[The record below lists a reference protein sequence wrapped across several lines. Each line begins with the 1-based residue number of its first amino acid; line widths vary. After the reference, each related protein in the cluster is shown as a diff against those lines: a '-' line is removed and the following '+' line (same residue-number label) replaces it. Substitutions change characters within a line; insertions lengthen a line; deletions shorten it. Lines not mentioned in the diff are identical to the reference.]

1 MDPSGSYLALPTDN
15 CDDENRPPTVFD
27 VDYFCTVKSLIQ
39 QEKYED
45 LLPLA
50 MKKDPPLNLMED
62 PVLNVVIEYKKTNL
76 AKRLIQNMPAEEHG
90 SLWYAN
96 YHGDTAL
103 HVAATVGDLDVA
115 EALLRK
121 NSELVSARN
130 NKNETPLH
138 KAALYG
144 HETMFWDL
152 MKMVTHDPYERRED
166 GATVLHCAIMGSAPA
181 LALKIAETYP
191 LLITSRND
199 DAVTPMQLTVTIPGT
214 TLIHASVDAARWVH
228 LLLFRILKQ
237 LFPMIERLEKQ
248 KKTHKETLELIEF
261 LAYHPDHMEFY
272 SKGRRKGKEK
282 SPLAGDNTTSGTE
295 QSPPS
300 TDAGEGQ
307 GVNGGGNRDK
317 AIVRL
322 AEKLFMYMSH
332 KDANHEAAAAKDL
345 QKSMK
350 EAMEELSGESTIRR
364 WDEPPLILG
373 AQMGLP
379 EFVRSILLVRPQAA
393 AYLDTKGRSVLQV
406 AVMYRR
412 EEIVKIIMDMRT
424 ILPSWLFSEIEPKTG
439 NTILHL
445 ASDGSPDVAKKK
457 QDEPDSME
465 LHYDLV
471 WFETVENMVPM
482 ELTYSRNA
490 QAKTAKEMFTES
502 HQVMLRSCKRQLM
515 ETGRMCSGLVA
526 AIVFA
531 SSFSVPGDKD
541 PATGNPVCFGRA
553 TFKVFS
559 RAYAIG
565 LSCAATSLVLFLS
578 LATSAYKE
586 QKFRRI
592 IPTKY
597 FFARSSFGF
606 AMLSFLVAFTCNIYQ
621 QLYGCQKTKSKDLIP
636 FVMELTVFPV
646 ICFLVFFS
654 IPGEKHPATGNPVY
668 FDKLPFRIFSHA
680 FVIGLSIAATSLV
693 LFLSFLVAPYK
704 EQQFRR
710 AIPVKYFFACLS
722 FGIALPAFLVAFT
735 CNIYLQIYGGQRS
748 ESKDLIILL
757 LELIVFPFVCTYF
770 FPSFGSFW
778 R

>member
-1 MDPSGSYLALPTDN
+1 M
-15 CDDENRPPTVFD
+15 
-27 VDYFCTVKSLIQ
+27 
-39 QEKYED
+39 
-45 LLPLA
+45 
-50 MKKDPPLNLMED
+50 
-62 PVLNVVIEYKKTNL
+62 
-76 AKRLIQNMPAEEHG
+76 
-90 SLWYAN
+90 
-96 YHGDTAL
+96 
-103 HVAATVGDLDVA
+103 
-115 EALLRK
+115 
-121 NSELVSARN
+121 
-130 NKNETPLH
+130 
-138 KAALYG
+138 
-144 HETMFWDL
+144 
-152 MKMVTHDPYERRED
+152 
-166 GATVLHCAIMGSAPA
+166 
-181 LALKIAETYP
+181 
-191 LLITSRND
+191 
-199 DAVTPMQLTVTIPGT
+199 VTIPGLFRSQT
-214 TLIHASVDAARWVH
+214 NLGTFEAVIYKLIPYEEDSSKPRVVDEEQPTDSSAGEGGAKYVKRKVGSLLSPKTFRSKFPSHYSSLFDLLELMFIPARWVH
-228 LLLFRILKQ
+228 LLLFHILKQ

-471 WFETVENMVPM
+471 WFEVKLLNLFWPPSSNS
-482 ELTYSRNA
+482 LTCFSKVLSVQFFDMHSSVSVVGYSR
-490 QAKTAKEMFTES
+490 
-502 HQVMLRSCKRQLM
+502 
-515 ETGRMCSGLVA
+515 
-526 AIVFA
+526 
-531 SSFSVPGDKD
+531 
-541 PATGNPVCFGRA
+541 
-553 TFKVFS
+553 
-559 RAYAIG
+559 
-565 LSCAATSLVLFLS
+565 
-578 LATSAYKE
+578 
-586 QKFRRI
+586 I
-592 IPTKY
+592 IQ
-597 FFARSSFGF
+597 
-606 AMLSFLVAFTCNIYQ
+606 NNQ
-621 QLYGCQKTKSKDLIP
+621 QIHK
-636 FVMELTVFPV
+636 
-646 ICFLVFFS
+646 
-654 IPGEKHPATGNPVY
+654 
-668 FDKLPFRIFSHA
+668 
-680 FVIGLSIAATSLV
+680 
-693 LFLSFLVAPYK
+693 
-704 EQQFRR
+704 
-710 AIPVKYFFACLS
+710 
-722 FGIALPAFLVAFT
+722 
-735 CNIYLQIYGGQRS
+735 
-748 ESKDLIILL
+748 
-757 LELIVFPFVCTYF
+757 
-770 FPSFGSFW
+770 
-778 R
+778 

>member
-1 MDPSGSYLALPTDN
+1 MDPSGSHSALATDN
-15 CDDENRPPTVFD
+15 SDDENRRPSVFD
-27 VDYFCTVKSLIQ
+27 VDHFCTVTSLIQ

-62 PVLNVVIEYKKTNL
+62 PVLNVVIEYKKTDL
-76 AKRLIQNMPAEEHG
+76 AKRQIQNMPAEKKPAEKPG
-90 SLWYAN
+90 PLWYAN

-115 EALLRK
+115 KALVRK

-130 NKNETPLH
+130 WKNETPLH

-152 MKMVTHDPYERRED
+152 VEMGSHAPDERRED

-181 LALKIAETYP
+181 LALKIAKTYP
-191 LLITSRND
+191 PLITSRND
-199 DAVTPMQLTVTIPGT
+199 DAVTPMQLTVTIPGLFRSLT
-214 TLIHASVDAARWVH
+214 NLGPLEAVIYKLIPYEDSSEPRAVDEETPRVSSAVEGGAKYIKRKVVSLLPPKTFRSKFPSHYSSLFDLSELMFIPARWVH

-261 LAYHPDHMEFY
+261 LAYYPRHMEFY
-272 SKGRRKGKEK
+272 SKGRRKGKEE
-282 SPLAGDNTTSGTE
+282 SLLVGDITSSTTR

-307 GVNGGGNRDK
+307 GVNGGGNRDQDFD
-317 AIVRL
+317 RF

-332 KDANHEAAAAKDL
+332 KDANHEAVAKEL
-345 QKSMK
+345 KKSMK
-350 EAMEELSGESTIRR
+350 ESMEEVSGESTIRR

-379 EFVRSILLVRPQAA
+379 EFVRTILLVCPQAA

-412 EEIVKIIMDMRT
+412 EEIVKIIMDMRN

-439 NTILHL
+439 NTIVHL
-445 ASDGSPDVAKKK
+445 ASRGSPDVAKEA
-457 QDEPDSME
+457 QDEPDAMQ

-471 WFETVENMVPM
+471 WFETVRDMVPK
-482 ELTYSRNA
+482 ELVYSRNA
-490 QAKTAKEMFTES
+490 QTKTAEEMFTES
-502 HQVMLRSCKRQLM
+502 HRAMLKSCKGQLM
-515 ETGRMCSGLVA
+515 ETGRTCSGLVA
-526 AIVFA
+526 AVVFA
-531 SSFSVPGDKD
+531 SSFSIPGDKD
-541 PATGNPVCFGRA
+541 PATGNPVYFGRPA
-553 TFKVFS
+553 FKVFS
-559 RAYAIG
+559 HAYVIG

-578 LATSAYKE
+578 LAMSPYKE
-586 QKFRRI
+586 QQFRRI

-597 FFARSSFGF
+597 FFARSSFAM
-606 AMLSFLVAFTCNIYQ
+606 AMLSFLVAFTCNIYLQ
-621 QLYGCQKTKSKDLIP
+621 IYGWQKTKSMDLIP

-646 ICFLVFFS
+646 ICFLVLFFRGS
-654 IPGEKHPATGNPVY
+654 DFG
-668 FDKLPFRIFSHA
+668 
-680 FVIGLSIAATSLV
+680 
-693 LFLSFLVAPYK
+693 LSFLV
-704 EQQFRR
+704 R
-710 AIPVKYFFACLS
+710 LW
-722 FGIALPAFLVAFT
+722 G
-735 CNIYLQIYGGQRS
+735 
-748 ESKDLIILL
+748 
-757 LELIVFPFVCTYF
+757 
-770 FPSFGSFW
+770 
-778 R
+778 